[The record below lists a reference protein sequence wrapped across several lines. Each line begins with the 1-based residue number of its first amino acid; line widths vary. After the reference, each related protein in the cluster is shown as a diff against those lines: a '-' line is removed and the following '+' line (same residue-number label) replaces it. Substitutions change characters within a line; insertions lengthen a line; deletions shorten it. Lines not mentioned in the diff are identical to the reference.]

1 MQLVSQWEVGAGGGG
16 PLWEIIGVVSGVQF
30 STDFLTDMTDSTLS
44 IHFFQWLFLLYFV
57 AKLFFY
63 SPCNWSTV
71 HCFLKSYHFL
81 KRLHLV
87 HLHVHLS
94 SFCSMRF
101 KVWWFIT
108 QCCHCHVH
116 LHVCSL
122 SEEKVICTEFKTER
136 QDVHSR
142 AEGYH
147 VSFFFGFFLPFVT
160 VARIVLMTL
169 SFLVWSLTLI
179 CV

>member
-44 IHFFQWLFLLYFV
+44 IHFFKWLFLLYSV
-57 AKLFFY
+57 AKLFFCPPY
-63 SPCNWSTV
+63 NWSTV
-71 HCFLKSYHFL
+71 HCFLKSYHFS

-87 HLHVHLS
+87 HLRVYLS

-101 KVWWFIT
+101 KVWWLIT
-108 QCCHCHVH
+108 QCRHCHDH

-122 SEEKVICTEFKTER
+122 SEEKVICTELQAER
-136 QDVHSR
+136 QDVYSR

-147 VSFFFGFFLPFVT
+147 VSLFCFFLPFVT
-160 VARIVLMTL
+160 VARFVLMTL
-169 SFLVWSLTLI
+169 SLLVWSMTFI